1 VKPVQWVIFLAGLL
15 VWPACSGSHR
25 LVDPPSASATD
36 PPGLVVIPPDSP
48 KLTQIRVATVR
59 MAELPKDEVVAP
71 GKLEANP
78 NRVSR
83 VLLPLAG
90 RISRVAVKLGDAVR
104 AGQPLLS
111 LESADADAALST
123 CLQAD
128 GSVTQARA
136 TLVKAQSDF
145 DRATDLFEH
154 NAVAKKEVLSAENA
168 LTQAKV
174 AVEQAGAVRRQALR
188 RLEILGLKQEPFAQ
202 KLDVRAP
209 ISGKVLE
216 ISVTPGEFRNDTTT
230 PVMTIADL
238 STIWVSSDVPES
250 YIRLIRPGEQVE
262 ISLLAYPGE
271 TFSAQ
276 VRRIADIVDPQTRS
290 VKVQAELENAAGRF
304 RPQMYGNIRHTAS
317 TEQTA
322 AIPAAAVI
330 QGDDQTAVFVE
341 QGAGRFQQTS
351 VKVGNLSGNLLPVQ
365 EGLKP
370 GDRIVIDGAMLLKQ

>member
-1 VKPVQWVIFLAGLL
+1 MKPVQWVIFLAGLL

-290 VKVQAELENAAGRF
+290 VKVQAELDNAAGRF
-304 RPQMYGNIRHTAS
+304 RPEMYGNIRHTAS

-351 VKVGNLSGNLLPVQ
+351 VKVGKLSGNLLPVQ

>member
-1 VKPVQWVIFLAGLL
+1 MKPVQWVIFLAGLL

-90 RISRVAVKLGDAVR
+90 RITRVAVKLGDAVR
-104 AGQPLLS
+104 AGQLLLS
-111 LESADADAALST
+111 LESPDADAALST

-136 TLVKAQSDF
+136 TLIKAQSDF
-145 DRATDLFEH
+145 DRTTDLFEH

-174 AVEQAGAVRRQALR
+174 AVEQAGAVRQQALR
-188 RLEILGLKQEPFAQ
+188 RLEILGLKQGPFAQ

-216 ISVTPGEFRNDTTT
+216 ISVTPGEFRNDTTV

-290 VKVQAELENAAGRF
+290 VKVQAELDNAAGRF
-304 RPQMYGNIRHTAS
+304 RPEMYGNIRHTAS

-351 VKVGNLSGNLLPVQ
+351 VKVGKLSGNLLPVK

-370 GDRIVIDGAMLLKQ
+370 GDRIVIDGGMLLKQ